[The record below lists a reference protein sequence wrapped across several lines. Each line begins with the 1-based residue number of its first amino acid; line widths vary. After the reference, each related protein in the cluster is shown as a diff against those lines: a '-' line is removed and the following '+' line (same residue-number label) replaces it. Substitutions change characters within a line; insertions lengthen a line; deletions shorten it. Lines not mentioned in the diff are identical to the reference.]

1 MQDVSQ
7 KMNLVDRKIDIAK
20 LPVAKG
26 ASFDSHIEEHNSK
39 CLPDTRV
46 ELQRRIK
53 EWAKEVS
60 GKPIF
65 WLNGMAGTGKSTIA
79 RTVARSFAD
88 EGHLGASFFFKKGE
102 GDRGTASRFFT
113 TIATDLMAH
122 VPDLILS
129 ITKAIDA
136 DPAISEKALKDQFEK
151 LILQP
156 LLEIRHAPPNALGLI
171 IVIDALDEC
180 ERKEDIQVILQL
192 LARTKDLSPVSLRVF
207 VTSRPDLPIR
217 LGFKQMSDGTYQN
230 LILHNIPKETIEHDI
245 AIFIEHELGVVS
257 KQRSLPPGWP
267 SKEQIQALVEMAIP
281 LFIFASTACRYI
293 GDERDNPRKRLEIF
307 LQYQTTNQ
315 VSRLDK
321 TYLPILNHLFDDEN
335 ELDKERQTSEFRE
348 VVGSIVVLESP
359 LSIASLAHLLNIPKE
374 DIKCRLDLL
383 HSVLNIPIDEDMPVR
398 LLHLSFR
405 DFLLDT
411 QKRGKSPFW
420 VNEKKTHEKLASKCI
435 QLLSSLKGLRENMC
449 NLTGPGTLSSEVND
463 QIIGNALSPEIQYAC
478 RYWAHHLE
486 QSGGLVCD
494 GDLVHNFLKKYF
506 LYWLEAMSLMGEAS
520 ESIHIIDS
528 LQLLTDVS
536 YSPAFNIDS
545 YSYLSPRPVKVPQC
559 LVFFVMES
567 ALSCGIDQY

>member
-1 MQDVSQ
+1 
-7 KMNLVDRKIDIAK
+7 MNLVDRKIDIAK
-20 LPVAKG
+20 LPIAKG
-26 ASFDSHIEEHNSK
+26 ASFDSHTEEHNSK
-39 CLPDTRV
+39 CLENTRV
-46 ELQRRIK
+46 ELQRQIK
-53 EWAKEVS
+53 EWAKDVN

-88 EGHLGASFFFKKGE
+88 EGHLGSSFFFKKGE

-122 VPDLILS
+122 IPDLIS
-129 ITKAIDA
+129 GITKAIDA
-136 DPAISEKALKDQFEK
+136 EPAISEKALKDQFEK

-156 LLEIRHAPPNALGLI
+156 LLEIRQAPPNASGLI

-180 ERKEDIQVILQL
+180 DRKEDIQVILQL
-192 LARTKDLSPVSLRVF
+192 LARTKNLSPVSLRVF

-217 LGFKQMSDGTYQN
+217 LGFKQMPNGTYQD

-245 AIFIEHELGVVS
+245 SIFLEHELRVLS
-257 KQRSLPPGWP
+257 EQRSLPSDWP

-293 GDERDNPRKRLEIF
+293 GDERDNPKKRLEIF
-307 LQYQTTNQ
+307 LQYQTTKQ

-321 TYLPILNHLFDDEN
+321 TYLPILNHLFDNEDEI
-335 ELDKERQTSEFRE
+335 DKERQTSEFRE
-348 VVGSIVVLESP
+348 VVGSIVILESP
-359 LSIASLAHLLNIPKE
+359 LSIPSLAHLLDIPKE

-383 HSVLNIPIDEDMPVR
+383 HSVLNIPIDEDIPVR

-420 VNEKKTHEKLASKCI
+420 VNEKKMHEKLASHCL
-435 QLLSSLKGLRENMC
+435 QLLFSPKSLRQNMC
-449 NLTGPGTLSSEVND
+449 NLIGPGILRSEVDD

-486 QSGGLVCD
+486 QSGGRVCD
-494 GDLVHNFLKKYF
+494 GGLVHNFLKKYF

-536 YSPAFNIDS
+536 YSQAFYIYIDS
-545 YSYLSPRPVKVPQC
+545 YSYLSPRPMKVRT
-559 LVFFVMES
+559 
-567 ALSCGIDQY
+567 Y